1 MCISVHR
8 PISKKFDEA
17 RCLVQVKLKYESG
30 RKEICRHHV
39 QASPTPTKP
48 GSGSNILSHN
58 SGCQPILHPS
68 KPCKKFLRRL
78 VILFYPLRWKTI
90 VKRFSKITTSKF
102 SSGSSK
108 PETRNIDKKERK
120 LQTEDSLWLCFVRYV
135 LSVFYL
141 HYDYIQF
148 DMFYSCL
155 GFSSVLLDMFCGC
168 SFCVSKNRRFGPARL
183 P

>member
-1 MCISVHR
+1 MHFCWPTNQQEIWWGQVPGAGQVEIWER
-8 PISKKFDEA
+8 QERNMQAPCA
-17 RCLVQVKLKYESG
+17 RRALPQ
-30 RKEICRHHV
+30 
-39 QASPTPTKP
+39 PKP

-90 VKRFSKITTSKF
+90 VKRFSKKTTSKF
-102 SSGSSK
+102 LSGSSK